1 MRFSILYSITVV
13 GFCRKRNVER
23 EREGGGTF
31 EMHKQKA
38 NSSLQSNE
46 MVGGGGGEMDESPP
60 LLLARSEA
68 FR

>member
-1 MRFSILYSITVV
+1 
-13 GFCRKRNVER
+13 
-23 EREGGGTF
+23 
-31 EMHKQKA
+31 MHKQKA

-46 MVGGGGGEMDESPP
+46 MVGVGGGEMDESPP